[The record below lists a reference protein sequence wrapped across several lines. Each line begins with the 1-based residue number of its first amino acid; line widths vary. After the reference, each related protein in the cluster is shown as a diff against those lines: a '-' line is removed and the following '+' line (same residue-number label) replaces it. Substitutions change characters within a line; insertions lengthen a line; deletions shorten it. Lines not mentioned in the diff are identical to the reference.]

1 MHCAKKNLGAVVRKA
16 RKNRNLTQ
24 QQLADHLGMSLRS
37 IIDVEN
43 GRSNLKFDTLFALVR
58 FLSISGKDIFY
69 PQEDTEINNEFDPTE
84 TRKKL
89 LDQIEECSDRE
100 LLLLDGICVTALSV
114 FRAQSFT
121 IARDEK
127 E

>member
-1 MHCAKKNLGAVVRKA
+1 MHYAKKNLGAVVRKA

-58 FLSISGKDIFY
+58 FLCISGKDIFY
-69 PQEDTEINNEFDPTE
+69 PQEESEIINGFDPTE

-100 LLLLDGICVTALSV
+100 LLLLDGICASALSV

-121 IARDEK
+121 IASDEK

>member
-1 MHCAKKNLGAVVRKA
+1 MHYAKKNLGAVVRKA
-16 RKNRNLTQ
+16 RKSRNLTQ

-58 FLSISGKDIFY
+58 FLCIPGKDIFY
-69 PQEDTEINNEFDPTE
+69 PQENTGINTESTSTEI
-84 TRKKL
+84 RQRL
-89 LDQIEECSDRE
+89 HDQIEECSDCE
-100 LLLLDGICVTALSV
+100 LLLLDGICASALSV

-121 IARDEK
+121 IASDEK

>member
-1 MHCAKKNLGAVVRKA
+1 MHYAKKNLGAVVRKA

-43 GRSNLKFDTLFALVR
+43 GRSNLKFDTLFVLVR

-69 PQEDTEINNEFDPTE
+69 PQEKTEISNEFDPTE

-121 IARDEK
+121 IASDEK

>member
-1 MHCAKKNLGAVVRKA
+1 MHYAKKNLGAVVRKA

-69 PQEDTEINNEFDPTE
+69 PQEKTEISNGFDPTE

-121 IARDEK
+121 IASDEK